1 MKVIMTRDGNYIV
14 DGRMYEYND
23 RRGLY
28 ELSPLS
34 MDEARLNFPNIPL
47 SYTETELET
56 LRKEA
61 TQKDADRIDTQL
73 FQRTEHELDGI
84 NR

>member
-1 MKVIMTRDGNYIV
+1 MKVVMTRDGNYIV

-23 RRGLY
+23 RNGLY
-28 ELSPLS
+28 ELNPLS
-34 MDEARLNFPNIPL
+34 MDEARSNFPNIPL
-47 SYTETELET
+47 SYTEEKLET

-61 TQKDADRIDTQL
+61 TQKDVDTQL

-84 NR
+84 SR